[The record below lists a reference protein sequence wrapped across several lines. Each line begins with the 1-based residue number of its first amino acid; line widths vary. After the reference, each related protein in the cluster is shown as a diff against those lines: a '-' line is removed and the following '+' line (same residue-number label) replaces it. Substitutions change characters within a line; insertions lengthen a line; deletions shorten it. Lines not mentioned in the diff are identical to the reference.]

1 MRLGC
6 AFQKLRDLSGD
17 VLSAWI
23 FSELGFPS
31 DDSQNDCV
39 HLGLLLVESDSGFH
53 AKETDQNNIKK
64 IGEKKEIGKGTCLEF
79 CRWLGIIFNSVNFVS
94 VVQTEGREKL

>member
-1 MRLGC
+1 MPSKSSETSLEMFSQLG
-6 AFQKLRDLSGD
+6 FL
-17 VLSAWI
+17 
-23 FSELGFPS
+23 ELGFPS

-64 IGEKKEIGKGTCLEF
+64 IGEKRDRKRHVFGVLQMAWNYF
-79 CRWLGIIFNSVNFVS
+79 
-94 VVQTEGREKL
+94 